1 MVPEVS
7 CMDVKHSNV
16 KIQCLDSDED
26 DDGSSDDMID
36 ELNYGKYRKAI
47 REKLKKKQS
56 NIKAISY
63 FRFKITDRASKQT

>member
-47 REKLKKKQS
+47 KK
-56 NIKAISY
+56 N
-63 FRFKITDRASKQT
+63 